1 MREQRDP
8 RSRRR
13 PDDDRSLD
21 DTRDRVPVALS
32 IAGSDSGGGAGIQA
46 DLKTFQD
53 HGVFGTTA
61 ISAVTAQNTQGVLR
75 VDPVPPEGLTAQLQA
90 VFDDLPIHAVKIGM
104 LGNARLARAVVD
116 FLTERF
122 ADERFERPPIVVD
135 PVMVS
140 TSGTRLL
147 GEDAIGIVRD
157 ELLPLATLATPNLE
171 EGAVLADSGLD
182 REAIEAWATQA
193 PCPILL
199 TGGDEE
205 ADEIVDVLVNGPA
218 IRRWK
223 RVKRS
228 GPGFH
233 GSGCTLSSAIA
244 ARLARGADLE
254 TATDRGLSYV
264 QGLINA
270 SLTWRP
276 GRGYHV
282 LPHGLVASP
291 VSDRP
296 PLGAPWSLL

>member
-1 MREQRDP
+1 MRDQRDP
-8 RSRRR
+8 RSRRTLDEHD
-13 PDDDRSLD
+13 PAD
-21 DTRDRVPVALS
+21 DTRNRVPVALS

-75 VDPVPPEGLTAQLQA
+75 VDPLPPEALTAQLHA

-104 LGNARLARAVVD
+104 LGNVGLTRAVVD

-122 ADERFERPPIVVD
+122 ADERNERPPIVVD

-140 TSGTRLL
+140 TSGARLL
-147 GEDAIGIVRD
+147 SEEAIAIVRE
-157 ELLPLATLATPNLE
+157 ELLPLATIATPNLE
-171 EGAVLADSGLD
+171 EGAVLADTVD

-199 TGGDEE
+199 TGGDEDAKE
-205 ADEIVDVLVNGPA
+205 VVDVLVNGPA

-223 RVKRS
+223 RVKRQ
-228 GPGFH
+228 GGGFH

-254 TATDRGLSYV
+254 TATDRALSYV

-270 SLTWRP
+270 ALTWRP
-276 GRGYHV
+276 GRGYRV

-291 VSDRP
+291 LSDRP